1 MLVHNLEL
9 VNEMTLIGIPI
20 ESPRPVGS
28 MCVTGERH
36 RATVCKLK
44 LNFKHSMRFGA
55 YRMVSWETSKMKW
68 SA

>member
-36 RATVCKLK
+36 RA
-44 LNFKHSMRFGA
+44 FGLQIK
-55 YRMVSWETSKMKW
+55 TKF
-68 SA
+68 